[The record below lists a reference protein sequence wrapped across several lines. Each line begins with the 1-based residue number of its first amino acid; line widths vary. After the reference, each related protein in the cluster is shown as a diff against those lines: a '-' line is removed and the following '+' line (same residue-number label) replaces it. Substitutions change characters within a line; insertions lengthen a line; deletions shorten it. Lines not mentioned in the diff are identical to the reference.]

1 MLDGAR
7 QCDCIEFMKM
17 KLLALIFAASLTGL
31 VTGCIETVDG
41 RTEPGVPFVKNKI
54 EGTYE
59 VAPQRLFE
67 AAKAVLARNGQL
79 VAENLIN
86 NSLQAKVNQESVWV
100 EVEAIDPKP
109 ISRITVQV
117 RTRSGAGDV
126 DLAHDLEKQIALQM
140 VGH

>member
-1 MLDGAR
+1 
-7 QCDCIEFMKM
+7 MKM
-17 KLLALIFAASLTGL
+17 KLLALVFAASLTGL

-41 RTEPGVPFVKNKI
+41 RSEPGVPFVKNKI

-59 VAPQRLFE
+59 VTPQRLFD

-86 NSLQAKVNQESVWV
+86 SSLEAKVNQDSVWV
-100 EVEAIDPKP
+100 QVEQIDPKP
-109 ISRITVQV
+109 ISRITVQT
-117 RTRSGAGDV
+117 RNRSGGGDI